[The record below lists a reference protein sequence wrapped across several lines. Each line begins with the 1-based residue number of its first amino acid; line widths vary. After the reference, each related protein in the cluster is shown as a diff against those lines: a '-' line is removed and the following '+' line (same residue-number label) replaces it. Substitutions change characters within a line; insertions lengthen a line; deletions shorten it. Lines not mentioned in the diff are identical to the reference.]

1 VWRAIAAE
9 LGEIESVQELRT
21 AVGEGQLDGGVQRH
35 KLPPSVGKGRK
46 RCGVL
51 DVSNAETPLPCIL
64 MWAAGNFGGNA
75 SPIRPWLSAQF
86 IDGYG
91 AKHAHA

>member
-1 VWRAIAAE
+1 
-9 LGEIESVQELRT
+9 
-21 AVGEGQLDGGVQRH
+21 
-35 KLPPSVGKGRK
+35 
-46 RCGVL
+46 
-51 DVSNAETPLPCIL
+51 

-75 SPIRPWLSAQF
+75 GPIRPWLSAQF